1 MFPWKT
7 MAKNL
12 QRLSNVSIV
21 LYQVSVDIFSS
32 IRDTADN
39 HYISVY
45 LMRNRRTNAIP
56 M

>member
-1 MFPWKT
+1 

-21 LYQVSVDIFSS
+21 LYQVSVDDIFSS